1 MGGLTCLVERWVQ
14 LQLGVGGTPV
24 WGQLTGEQALE
35 EVREG
40 RLHPVRI
47 QGMYNR
53 PWRVAGFPR
62 TVELFLQNRGVK
74 PEARRVP
81 TRLFGPRD
89 AVNPP
94 GGSKPPATARKVA
107 RRQGEDRRDL
117 AGPSDGWTGPHG
129 RPWGGLPG
137 GSLGPARAY
146 GRAGRGSR
154 WTTVRAGP
162 PTVAHAPRIDAP
174 GGIRAVPPPRWEPT
188 AGPPV
193 PRREG
198 LPVGPDPE
206 PDRRSAP
213 RPRRFR

>member
-47 QGMYNR
+47 QGMYIR
-53 PWRVAGFPR
+53 PWRVVGFPR

-137 GSLGPARAY
+137 GFPG
-146 GRAGRGSR
+146 AGEGLR
-154 WTTVRAGP
+154 T
-162 PTVAHAPRIDAP
+162 
-174 GGIRAVPPPRWEPT
+174 
-188 AGPPV
+188 
-193 PRREG
+193 RREG
-198 LPVGPDPE
+198 ESVDDGSGRSPDGGPCAE
-206 PDRRSAP
+206 DRRARWDPGGAAAP
-213 RPRRFR
+213 MGAERRAARPASRGASGGTGSGARPPFRP